1 MLRAGVR
8 SSLRGSVVHT
18 LCEDVWE
25 ERLVVGQNG
34 SVKIRE
40 IRHVGGLLLC
50 VFFRCCVCWSMSF
63 FFLIYSYPHGGY

>member
-8 SSLRGSVVHT
+8 SSLRGSVAHT

-34 SVKIRE
+34 SVKIRV
-40 IRHVGGLLLC
+40 ICHVGGLLLS
-50 VFFRCCVCWSMSF
+50 VFVRCCVCWSMIF
-63 FFLIYSYPHGGY
+63 FFSNI